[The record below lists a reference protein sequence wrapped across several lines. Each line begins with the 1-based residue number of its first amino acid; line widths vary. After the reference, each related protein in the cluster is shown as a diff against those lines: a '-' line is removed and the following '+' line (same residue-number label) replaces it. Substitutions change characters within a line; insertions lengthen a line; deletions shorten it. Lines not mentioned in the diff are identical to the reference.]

1 MKLKVKIAKL
11 DDVAEAYR
19 GLYEARDGA
28 FVLKDEFEIADPVD
42 VIGLTK
48 NRDTILAE
56 KTALEQKFAGIDPE
70 KAREALKKVE
80 ELPAKEKTD
89 GDRVAALEK
98 QMADEKAARVAA
110 DERANIQFIRS
121 AATSAI
127 SAAKGRP
134 GADILLM
141 PHILGDPDSGRP
153 LLSEPPT
160 GCPPCVCTVSK
171 KRRHQTAASPFP
183 ISSAPADVRSR
194 RMANLDHLALAPL
207 IPDALAFRLGFFDC
221 VLGAIFITSRLLEI
235 IRPANMWGFVGVRVN
250 KLASHGVG

>member
-1 MKLKVKIAKL
+1 MKLKLKIAKL
-11 DDVAEAYR
+11 DEVAEAYR

-42 VIGLTK
+42 VTGLTK

-80 ELPAKEKTD
+80 ELPAKEKTE

-98 QMADEKAARVAA
+98 QMADEKVARLAA
-110 DERANIQFIRS
+110 DERANLQFIRS

-127 SAAKGRP
+127 SAAKGRA

-153 LLSEPPT
+153 
-160 GCPPCVCTVSK
+160 
-171 KRRHQTAASPFP
+171 RRAAVVAGSLQILAEDGKTPMLDDKG
-183 ISSAPADVRSR
+183 APAT
-194 RMANLDHLALAPL
+194 MAGL
-207 IPDALAFRLGFFDC
+207 IDSFKKQD
-221 VLGAIFITSRLLEI
+221 IFGPVFEAT
-235 IRPANMWGFVGVRVN
+235 
-250 KLASHGVG
+250 GVGGSGAPGGNSGAVNGGQVRTVLANDQAAIDSNLSGIADGSVVVTGQ